1 MPLIHFSGNFKYQL
15 AYFNNEPKNDARKP
29 DSYDLQLND
38 ENLKVKFDSNLSP
51 DEIHQRLLCDPTKYF
66 EFEFSEVYVKRITY
80 DDGSSTDKEGIQDPI
95 IGQRVMLKCMLVDV
109 SPHLERGQLFAGEF
123 RVVDAMI
130 GKIDRAL
137 QSEVYTNIRSKDSS
151 GFFTAA
157 AHFETTLSDV
167 YHLYGPS
174 ISKENSR
181 CLKEIKDVLTNLKM
195 YFHVSRYDVSRNEGD
210 VYGYISRVVPET
222 NNEGLL
228 LNDRPLIAD
237 SDLSAEVYNDFQLPE
252 PIVGSYDILD
262 KESLIV
268 LRYLDFMP
276 FIDRNYHTPVGYK
289 YFPHLF
295 NGKDEIKTKMNYEF
309 NGYHNEM
316 LQSGGVQVFVIPE
329 ELKDLSKLNIKV
341 KVKKDHWKSESPLMV
356 EPDWNL
362 VLDENQKA
370 IKMGSHQQ
378 SAVNARI
385 YLHNQLAKQPV
396 NIYFE
401 SQENGSSPLVAE
413 FTKQE
418 DTTSSGSI
426 SAIIQAHD
434 LENSGEINDP
444 VTKDD
449 PNSKGTL
456 KGNLPWDR
464 YYGNLVSIK
473 IGTRTNPVAQIDILV
488 RVLHAVNLNQIPKNK
503 ISFRRDILPLFS
515 YYLRYYPWLHVTVE
529 NCQFTRFLD
538 LNDSSAVKDI
548 ISEMTIRVEK
558 DDDDWQK
565 MPRSRDFPIDGDK
578 LLKRLEKEDMLV

>member
-1 MPLIHFSGNFKYQL
+1 MSILHFSGNFKYQL

-29 DSYDLQLND
+29 DAYDLQLND
-38 ENLKVKFDSNLSP
+38 EKLKVKFDSNLSP

-66 EFEFSEVYVKRITY
+66 EFEFSNVYVKRIIY
-80 DDGSSTDKEGIQDPI
+80 DDGSSTDKDGMHDPI
-95 IGQRVMLKCMLVDV
+95 IGERVMLKCMLVDV

-123 RVVDAMI
+123 RVVDVMI
-130 GKIDRAL
+130 GKLERAL

-157 AHFETTLSDV
+157 AHFETKLGEV
-167 YHLYGPS
+167 YPLQGPG

-181 CLKEIKDVLTNLKM
+181 CLKEIKDVLANLKI
-195 YFHVSRYDVSRNEGD
+195 YFHASRYDVSKNEGD
-210 VYGYISRVVPET
+210 VYGYIGRTVPEAT
-222 NNEGLL
+222 NEGVL
-228 LNDRPLIAD
+228 LNDRPIIAD
-237 SDLSAEVYNDFQLPE
+237 SNLSTGVYNDFQLPE

-262 KESLIV
+262 KEGLLV

-276 FIDRNYHTPVGYK
+276 FIDRNYHTPIDYR
-289 YFPHLF
+289 YFLHLF
-295 NGKDEIKTKMNYEF
+295 NGKEEVKTKVNYEF

-316 LQSGGVQVFVIPE
+316 LQSGGAQVFVIPE

-341 KVKKDHWKSESPLMV
+341 MVKKDDWKSESSLMV

-370 IKMGSHQQ
+370 LKIGSRQQ
-378 SAVNARI
+378 STINARI
-385 YLHNQLAKQPV
+385 YLHNQLAMQPV
-396 NIYFE
+396 NVYFE
-401 SQENGSSPLVAE
+401 SQENDSSPLVAE

-418 DTTSSGSI
+418 DTTSSGII

-449 PNSKGTL
+449 PISKDML

-473 IGTRTNPVAQIDILV
+473 VGARINPVAQIDILI

-503 ISFRRDILPLFS
+503 ISFKRDILPLFS
-515 YYLRYYPWLHVTVE
+515 YYLRYYPWLHVTIE
-529 NCQFTRFLD
+529 NCQYTQFLD
-538 LNDSSAVKDI
+538 ITDSSAVKGI
-548 ISEMTIRVEK
+548 ISEMSVRLEK

-565 MPRSRDFPIDGDK
+565 MPRSRDFPVDGDK
-578 LLKRLEKEDMLV
+578 LIKRLEKEDMLV